1 MHVDYAVDV
10 PGLLG
15 HMEVSL
21 RLRVVAGMSCGGV
34 AARLRHAVQSGQLN
48 SMLADL
54 GAAGLAVSLLNM
66 SGCPGAMMPA
76 AAAAAAAGEDQSV
89 SAPRMLGPPGDGGRG
104 GGAGGGV
111 GRGRS
116 GLTSEEAVEAA
127 EQVATQTAQQV
138 ASEVATAAARDTAN
152 KLEGELRKLAAK
164 VRFLLV
170 ISHVR
175 LFIGRIGASFILFF
189 FSHPLFFPSCLRAA
203 QSARSNGQV

>member
-34 AARLRHAVQSGQLN
+34 AARLRRAVQSGQLN

-76 AAAAAAAGEDQSV
+76 AAAAAGEEQSE
-89 SAPRMLGPPGDGGRG
+89 SAPRMLGPTGGGGGG

-164 VRFLLV
+164 VRFSWSSLT
-170 ISHVR
+170 SVR
-175 LFIGRIGASFILFF
+175 S
-189 FSHPLFFPSCLRAA
+189 
-203 QSARSNGQV
+203 

>member
-76 AAAAAAAGEDQSV
+76 AAAAAAAGEDQSE
-89 SAPRMLGPPGDGGRG
+89 SAPRMLGPTGEGGRG

-138 ASEVATAAARDTAN
+138 ASEVATAASRDTAN

-164 VRFLLV
+164 VRFSSSSLTSV
-170 ISHVR
+170 
-175 LFIGRIGASFILFF
+175 LFIGELRSFLGGET
-189 FSHPLFFPSCLRAA
+189 AA
-203 QSARSNGQV
+203 ARKGQV